1 MNTNAKAAQ
10 FAATAKGQAIM
21 KAANGVLAEM
31 VNRGEVANNR
41 EAKMSAYGVIFAMIL
56 EMA

>member
-1 MNTNAKAAQ
+1 MNTTATATK

-21 KAANGVLAEM
+21 KSANGVLAEM

-41 EAKMSAYGVIFAMIL
+41 EAKMAAYGVIFAMIL

>member
-1 MNTNAKAAQ
+1 MNTTATK
-10 FAATAKGQAIM
+10 FAATTKGRAIM
-21 KAANGVLAEM
+21 TAANGVLAEM

-41 EAKMSAYGVIFAMIL
+41 EAKMAAYGVIFAMIL